1 MFYGRVDVYW
11 PDGPIESYRLNK
23 PTIAIGRSTGND
35 IVLDTTAISRYHIAL
50 TFTNQQMVLEDLD
63 SVNGTYVDSVRL
75 APREPHVLRGGEEIQ
90 IGDIRVIFHPPSEAL
105 SLSEDT
111 TQRMVLSQPTYR
123 LELEGPDMDVAPGAY
138 VQAALKIENLSDK
151 TDRYFVEIDGLPK
164 GWVRVDRVEMELE
177 PGEQGQAMI
186 SFKPLRRSESQPG
199 EHPFVVRVRSK
210 SQPSQTIDAPTML
223 RVLPFSGFG
232 MALGAPQTDQ
242 NGTFQLYLHNQGNAP
257 LPLTIQGTDRDQRL
271 RFDLPQTRLVLGPGE
286 RQTLTGSVRPRRRT
300 WLGQDREIEF
310 AILARSNDQAGFLA
324 AVPGTVMDRG
334 ALPPWAPVLAIPL
347 LALVVLLVVGTALL
361 LLGDDD
367 DDQPALPPVIGTFT
381 VSSPAVVVGEPVD
394 VTWQVSDA
402 DALDLVVQ
410 RRESQQRVPL
420 EPDATA
426 YSLSFEETGVVA
438 LVLEAHNGD
447 AVATSTLQVE
457 VRPVV
462 SLTLEV
468 VDGTELVH
476 FVQHDVQISWDVLG
490 AREFDGQY
498 SIWLESSDAAALDLA
513 APQPLTNAIT
523 LPVVPAGEQVEWLVT
538 LYAEGQDN
546 VTATVTQKLPI
557 VYPSCELSAARTVVR
572 SGPGEAY
579 PALVPP
585 LESSSEGNLSFSPTA
600 QDPSGTWFQVTI
612 GVDNPRQGW
621 VRRDDFTCANF
632 DPDRLIATN
641 DFPPPPEI
649 VTPTATASP
658 PPTSTPVTPASVTA
672 SPAPTSAPVT
682 ADSTPAP

>member
-50 TFTNQQMVLEDLD
+50 TFDKQQMLLEDLD

-75 APREPHVLRGGEEIQ
+75 APRDPYVLRGGEEIQ
-90 IGDIRVIFHPPSEAL
+90 IGDIRVIFHPPSEAD
-105 SLSEDT
+105 SLAEET

-123 LELEGPDMDVAPGAY
+123 LELDGPDMDVAPGAY
-138 VQAALKIENLSDK
+138 VQAALKIENLGDK
-151 TDRYFVEIDGLPK
+151 TDRYFIEVDGLPK

-177 PGEQGQAMI
+177 PGEQGQAML

-199 EHPFVVRVRSK
+199 EHPFMVRVRSK
-210 SQPSQTIDAPTML
+210 SQPSQSIDAPTTL
-223 RVLPFSGFG
+223 RVLPFGGFG
-232 MALGAPQTDQ
+232 MALGAPRADLT
-242 NGTFQLYLHNQGNAP
+242 GAFQLYLHNQGNAP
-257 LPLTIQGTDRDQRL
+257 LPLTIQGADQDNRL
-271 RFDLPQTRLVLGPGE
+271 RFDLPQSRLVLGPGE

-300 WLGQDREIEF
+300 LFGQEREIEF
-310 AILARSNDQAGFLA
+310 AIIARSNDQAGFLA
-324 AVPGTVMDRG
+324 AVPGTVVDQG

-347 LALVVLLVVGTALL
+347 LALLVLLSIGTALL
-361 LLGDDD
+361 LLGGEDEE
-367 DDQPALPPVIGTFT
+367 PPPVPPVIGTFT
-381 VSSPAVVVGEPVD
+381 VSRPAVMVGEPVD
-394 VTWQVSDA
+394 VAWQVSEA
-402 DALDLVVQ
+402 DALELVVQ

-420 EPDATA
+420 EPGAAT
-426 YSLSFEETGVVA
+426 YSLSFEETGIVG
-438 LVLEAHNGD
+438 LVLEARNED
-447 AVATSTLQVE
+447 AVANSALQVE

-462 SLTLEV
+462 SLTLDV

-476 FVQHDVQISWDVLG
+476 FVQQDVRVSWDVLG

-498 SIWLESSDAAALDLA
+498 SVWLESSDASALKLA
-513 APQPLTNAIT
+513 APQPLTNSIT
-523 LPVVPAGEQVEWLVT
+523 LPVVPFGDQVEWLVT

-546 VTATVTQKLPI
+546 VTASVTQKLPI
-557 VYPSCELSAARTVVR
+557 VYPSCELRAARTVVR
-572 SGPGEAY
+572 SGPGDAY

-600 QDPSGTWFQVTI
+600 QDPSGKWLQVTI

-621 VRRDDFTCANF
+621 VPREDFTCANF
-632 DPDRLIATN
+632 NADRLIATD

-649 VTPTATASP
+649 VTPTP
-658 PPTSTPVTPASVTA
+658 TA
-672 SPAPTSAPVT
+672 SPAPTSTPITPTRVPATPSPTGAPVT
-682 ADSTPAP
+682 AGPTPVS